1 MGWGNLSP
9 RVGLAYRLTER
20 MVLRGGYGINYD
32 PYPLAFVRNL
42 LGNYPSS
49 ISLSVPQPNSFQ
61 PAGALSAGIPAVPVP
76 DVSSGV
82 IDVPGNVSARAL
94 PQDPKRGYI
103 QSWNVTFQSELPFGF
118 TGEAGY
124 VATRQR
130 DINQMLDANAGQVI
144 GAGNAGRRLFQQ
156 FGRTG
161 STNILGNPG
170 WSNYDSLQTALI
182 RRLADGFQTRVSY
195 TWSRAFGIC
204 CDTLSDNP
212 PEVQALEFFDL
223 NEALLP
229 QDRPHNFQWSFVAEL
244 PFGVGRRYLNDGGA
258 ASVILGGWQVNGL
271 FSAYSG
277 TPFTIEASGTSLDL
291 PGSQQV
297 ADQVKD
303 EVEIF
308 GNIGDEGTWFDT
320 MAFRPV
326 TQARFGNAGFNTMR
340 GPGFVNF
347 DMSVFREFALGGNR
361 TVQFRVEIFNLMNTP
376 HFASPENSVNASDFG
391 VISGTANSGRE
402 GIDER
407 FIRLGFRFGF

>member
-1 MGWGNLSP
+1 
-9 RVGLAYRLTER
+9 
-20 MVLRGGYGINYD
+20 VLRGGYGINYD
-32 PYPLAFVRNL
+32 PYPLAFVRDL

-61 PAGALSAGIPAVPVP
+61 PAGRLSEGIPGIPVP

-82 IDVPGNVSARAL
+82 IEVPGNVSARAL
-94 PQDPKRGYI
+94 PQEPKRGYI
-103 QSWNVTFQSELPFGF
+103 HSWNVTLQSELPYGF

-144 GAGNAGRRLFQQ
+144 GAGNAGRPLFQS

-170 WSNYDSLQTALI
+170 WSNYDSMQASVI
-182 RRLADGFQTRVSY
+182 RRLRNGFETRISY
-195 TWSRAFGIC
+195 TFSRAFGIC

-212 PEVQALEFFDL
+212 PEVQALDYFFL

-244 PFGVGRRYLNDGGA
+244 PFGVGRRYLNDGGV
-258 ASVILGGWQVNGL
+258 ASTILGGWQVNGL

-297 ADQVKD
+297 ADRVKSD
-303 EVEIF
+303 VEIF
-308 GNIGDEGTWFDT
+308 GNIGDAGTWFDT
-320 MAFRPV
+320 SAFRPV
-326 TQARFGNAGFNTMR
+326 TEARFGNAGFNTMR
-340 GPGFVNF
+340 GPGFANL
-347 DMSVFREFALGGNR
+347 DLSIFRSFQLGATR
-361 TVQFRVEIFNLMNTP
+361 TLQFRAEIFNVTNTP
-376 HFASPENSVNASDFG
+376 HFANPENSVNASDFG
-391 VISGTANSGRE
+391 VISSTANSGRE

-407 FIRLGFRFGF
+407 FIRLGLRFGF